1 MRPLVRTN
9 KELTNLKQIDN
20 VEDIFLQKLSEL
32 FHVNANI
39 RYSLKKLLDTHNN
52 NITIEEII
60 KLRAQFLCF
69 FLPCYSSSL

>member
-60 KLRAQFLCF
+60 NQLRKWNIELD
-69 FLPCYSSSL
+69 YDI